1 MPSAFRVVV
10 KTFKDIWGEMFSL
23 VLMNLFTLLCVVA
36 PLAIIFLASQ
46 LLGAPPSL
54 PVVAAALVI
63 SAISPF
69 GSAAWVA
76 LYHVGNRIA
85 NDYAV
90 SWDFYFAAFR
100 QHLKKSWVFGIFALF
115 VTAAIPINIV
125 WYPQA
130 FGDQTWVSW
139 VQGAWLALGLFWL
152 AISFYV
158 TAFYAEQEKKSWRV
172 ALRNAAVIAAANPIF
187 TLTLLVIVGIVMTL
201 SLLLTPV
208 FILLGL
214 SVWVMFG
221 SEAVVNRV
229 NAFRERMKTEA
240 EAKPANN
247 TSSTETAQEG
257 V

>member
-1 MPSAFRVVV
+1 MPSAFRVIV
-10 KTFKDIWGEMFSL
+10 KTFKDIWGEMFLL

-36 PLAIIFLASQ
+36 PLAVIFFASQ
-46 LLGAPPSL
+46 ILGAPPSL
-54 PVVAAALVI
+54 PVVIVSLVI
-63 SAISPF
+63 SAISPL

-76 LYHVGNRIA
+76 LYHVGNRVA
-85 NDYAV
+85 NDFAV
-90 SWDFYFAAFR
+90 SWDLYFAAFR
-100 QHLKKSWVFGIFALF
+100 QHLKKAWIFGIFALF
-115 VTAAIPINIV
+115 VTVAIPINIV

-158 TAFYAEQEKKSWRV
+158 TAFYAEQENKSWRV

-187 TLTLLVIVGIVMTL
+187 TLTLLVITGIVMTL

-221 SEAVVNRV
+221 SEAVVDRV
-229 NAFRERMKTEA
+229 NAFRKRMETEA
-240 EAKPANN
+240 ETATKKAL
-247 TSSTETAQEG
+247 TETAQEG